1 MSKKSQSKDIKK
13 NLYQEL
19 SRVVDKIRI
28 NYRPEKIILFGS
40 LAIGVPSQTS
50 DIDLA
55 IIKKTKKRFLDRNLE
70 VALIADPLEAFDF
83 LVYTPKEWQEM
94 QKKIII
100 LFKRLI
106 GVKFCMKKDEELT
119 GRWLDFAYSD
129 LKAIEPL
136 IKEKLYQFGLFSCS
150 TMC

>member
-1 MSKKSQSKDIKK
+1 MLKNRRSKDIKK

-19 SRVVDKIRI
+19 NRVVDRIKI

-40 LAIGVPSQTS
+40 LAVGVPCQTS

-94 QKKIII
+94 QKKNNYFIQEINKGKV
-100 LFKRLI
+100 LYEKR
-106 GVKFCMKKDEELT
+106 
-119 GRWLDFAYSD
+119 
-129 LKAIEPL
+129 
-136 IKEKLYQFGLFSCS
+136 
-150 TMC
+150 